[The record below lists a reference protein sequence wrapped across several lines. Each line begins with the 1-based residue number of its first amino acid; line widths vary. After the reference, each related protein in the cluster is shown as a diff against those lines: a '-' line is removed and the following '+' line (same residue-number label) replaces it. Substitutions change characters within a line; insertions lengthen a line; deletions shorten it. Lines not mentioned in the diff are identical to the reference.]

1 MAATIQALVPRMRD
15 ICGAGNVITDP
26 LDLRTYECDGL
37 TSHRCVPAL
46 VVLPGSAAE
55 VAAVVAECARAGV
68 PFVARGSGTG
78 LSGGALPHESGVLI
92 VMSRMRAIVEID
104 PVSRRAVVEPGVTNL
119 AVSKAA
125 APFGLFYA
133 PDPSSQVVC
142 SVGGNVAENS
152 GGAHCLKNGFT
163 VHHVTGLEIVTPSG
177 ELTWL
182 GDGTGV
188 TTGYDL
194 LGAFTGS
201 EGTLGI
207 VTKIVVKLMP
217 VPEVVHL
224 LLVAYSSTAE
234 GGRAVSDI
242 IAAGILPAAIEMMDA
257 LSIEAA
263 EEAVH
268 CNYPAG
274 AGAVLLVELDGPAA
288 EVEAELSTVRALCEA
303 AGATE
308 IQAADDPA
316 ERAGIWA
323 GRKSAFAAVGRISPA
338 YIVQD
343 GVVPRTS
350 LGAVLAR
357 IATLSAEA
365 GIRVANVFHAGDGN
379 LHPLVLY
386 DDKVPGQ
393 AEAAEKVSGAIL
405 DTCLEHGGSITGE
418 HGVGVDKSR
427 YMPRM
432 FGADDLD
439 TMQLVRCAFDPA
451 GLCNPGKIFPTPR
464 LCGEVPGHRR
474 APHPAVVAG
483 QAEIFLYGH
492 RTVVASRRPPG
503 SCRCLPVAH
512 RRHRRRRGLR
522 GDPLVRRRAVFDRRG
537 VGVAAGGG
545 GGRARGGAARR
556 RDRARLGRPA
566 VTLRPDRGPALDGPG
581 GGARGRRPGGAGAG
595 RRDDRAAG
603 RGVRL
608 GRPAT
613 GARRPGRGDR
623 GRGGRHR
630 NRRAA
635 AVPLRCP
642 A

>member
-1 MAATIQALVPRMRD
+1 MTAAVEALVPRMND

-26 LDLRTYECDGL
+26 LELRTYECDGL

-46 VVLPGSAAE
+46 VVLPASAAE
-55 VAAVVAECARAGV
+55 VASVVAACAAAGV

-78 LSGGALPHESGVLI
+78 LSGGALPRQDGVLI
-92 VMSRMRAIVEID
+92 VMSRMRQILEID

-119 AVSKAA
+119 SVSKAA

-152 GGAHCLKNGFT
+152 GGAHCLKHGFT

-207 VTKIVVKLMP
+207 VTKVVVKLMP
-217 VPEVVHL
+217 LPQAVHTL
-224 LLVAYSSTAE
+224 LAAYATTSQ

-242 IAAGILPAAIEMMDA
+242 IAAGIVPAAIEMMDA

-263 EEAVH
+263 EAAVR
-268 CNYPAG
+268 CNYPSG
-274 AGAVLLVELDGPAA
+274 AGAVLIVELDGPAA
-288 EVEAELSTVRALCEA
+288 EVEAELATVRSICEA

-308 IQAADDPA
+308 IRSADDPA
-316 ERAGIWA
+316 ERAVIWA
-323 GRKSAFAAVGRISPA
+323 GRKSAFAAVGRISPSF
-338 YIVQD
+338 IVQD

-350 LGAVLAR
+350 LGDVLAR
-357 IATLSAEA
+357 IASLSAEA

-386 DDKVPGQ
+386 DDAVPGE
-393 AEAAEKVSGAIL
+393 ADAAEELSGAIL
-405 DTCLEHGGSITGE
+405 DACLACGGSITGE

-427 YMPRM
+427 YMPKM
-432 FGADDLD
+432 FAADDLD

-451 GLCNPGKIFPTPR
+451 SLCNPGKVFPTPR
-464 LCGEVPGHRR
+464 LCGEVPGPRR
-474 APHPAVVAG
+474 APHPAVAAG
-483 QAEIFLYGH
+483 QAEIF
-492 RTVVASRRPPG
+492 
-503 SCRCLPVAH
+503 
-512 RRHRRRRGLR
+512 
-522 GDPLVRRRAVFDRRG
+522 
-537 VGVAAGGG
+537 
-545 GGRARGGAARR
+545 
-556 RDRARLGRPA
+556 
-566 VTLRPDRGPALDGPG
+566 
-581 GGARGRRPGGAGAG
+581 
-595 RRDDRAAG
+595 
-603 RGVRL
+603 
-608 GRPAT
+608 
-613 GARRPGRGDR
+613 
-623 GRGGRHR
+623 
-630 NRRAA
+630 
-635 AVPLRCP
+635 
-642 A
+642 

>member
-15 ICGAGNVITDP
+15 ICGAGNVVTDP
-26 LDLRTYECDGL
+26 LELRTYECDGL

-46 VVLPGSAAE
+46 AVLPGAAAE
-55 VAAVVAECARAGV
+55 VAGVVTECARAGV

-92 VMSRMRAIVEID
+92 VMSRMRSILEID
-104 PVSRRAVVEPGVTNL
+104 PVSLRAVVEPGVTNL

-224 LLVAYSSTAE
+224 LLVAYESTAE
-234 GGRAVSDI
+234 GGRAVSAI
-242 IAAGILPAAIEMMDA
+242 IGAGILPAAIEMMDA

-288 EVEAELSTVRALCEA
+288 EVEAELSTVRALC
-303 AGATE
+303 
-308 IQAADDPA
+308 DRPA
-316 ERAGIWA
+316 RPRSGPPTTRPSGRASG
-323 GRKSAFAAVGRISPA
+323 
-338 YIVQD
+338 
-343 GVVPRTS
+343 
-350 LGAVLAR
+350 
-357 IATLSAEA
+357 
-365 GIRVANVFHAGDGN
+365 
-379 LHPLVLY
+379 
-386 DDKVPGQ
+386 PG
-393 AEAAEKVSGAIL
+393 
-405 DTCLEHGGSITGE
+405 
-418 HGVGVDKSR
+418 
-427 YMPRM
+427 
-432 FGADDLD
+432 
-439 TMQLVRCAFDPA
+439 
-451 GLCNPGKIFPTPR
+451 
-464 LCGEVPGHRR
+464 
-474 APHPAVVAG
+474 
-483 QAEIFLYGH
+483 
-492 RTVVASRRPPG
+492 ASRRSPRWAG
-503 SCRCLPVAH
+503 SARRISSRTAWCRGHRSARCWTGSPRCLPMPGSAS
-512 RRHRRRRGLR
+512 RTCSTPGTGTCTRWSSTTTRC
-522 GDPLVRRRAVFDRRG
+522 P
-537 VGVAAGGG
+537 
-545 GGRARGGAARR
+545 
-556 RDRARLGRPA
+556 GRP
-566 VTLRPDRGPALDGPG
+566 
-581 GGARGRRPGGAGAG
+581 RRP
-595 RRDDRAAG
+595 R
-603 RGVRL
+603 
-608 GRPAT
+608 
-613 GARRPGRGDR
+613 
-623 GRGGRHR
+623 
-630 NRRAA
+630 
-635 AVPLRCP
+635 RCP
-642 A
+642 ARSWTPAWSTAGRSPASTASGWTSPGTCRRCSVPMTWTPCSWSGARSTRPACATRARSSPPPGCAARCRATAGSRTPP